1 MILCVLIEHFV
12 FMAKV
17 DNRIG
22 YTSAFEI
29 TPNLTNICIVFGK
42 SIFFDSIGFSDSGV
56 DRWQHRR
63 IARND
68 FHSLNKRN
76 ALDFYEVVK
85 SCFSTYM
92 PRKPM
97 PFAV

>member
-12 FMAKV
+12 FMAIV
-17 DNRIG
+17 DNRIR
-22 YTSAFEI
+22 YPSAFEI

-42 SIFFDSIGFSDSGV
+42 FNLFRLNLLFDSGV

-68 FHSLNKRN
+68 FHRLNKRN
-76 ALDFYEVVK
+76 TLDFYEVVK
-85 SCFSTYM
+85 SCFTAYM